1 MTSNSVTT
9 SLSGQK
15 YIDFPFDA
23 QIDSGGNMIILEN
36 YEAVKNS
43 LRLWLYSLRGE
54 RIRRPT
60 YGGYVTRWLYKPI
73 NEDTRQNIQY
83 AILTGLRDEF
93 SPTLTVTELNVT
105 PDFETESWIIEI
117 QATLNRTQEEIYVI
131 ENVRRIV

>member
-1 MTSNSVTT
+1 MASNSVTT

-23 QIDSGGNMIILEN
+23 QIDSRGNMVILEN

-93 SPTLTVTELNVT
+93 SPTITVTELNVT
-105 PDFETESWIIEI
+105 PDYETESWTIEI